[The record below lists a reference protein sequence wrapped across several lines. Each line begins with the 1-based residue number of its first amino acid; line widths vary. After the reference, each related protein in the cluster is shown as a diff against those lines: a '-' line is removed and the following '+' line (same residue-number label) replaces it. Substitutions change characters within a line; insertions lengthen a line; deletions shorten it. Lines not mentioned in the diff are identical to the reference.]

1 MTAQN
6 RAGGAPLGWVGFV
19 GFSALA
25 GVLVTALVLPAILIP
40 GRASAAAI
48 SLFEN
53 LPDAITIGLLS
64 QQNEIFATRDGKPVK
79 IATVFDQNRQMVSW
93 DNVSALVKNALV
105 AGEDQRFYD
114 HGGVDLRSIARAAAG
129 NLANNA
135 ITSGSST
142 IDMQLVKNILV
153 QHAVTI
159 EDPTARAMAYKAA
172 ITDTLSRKLRET
184 KLAISLDKKY
194 SKKEILLGYL
204 NIVGFGGNT
213 YGVEAAAEKYFSVS
227 AKDVTLS
234 QAASL
239 IAIVQ
244 QPSLQNLGNPA
255 LYPANKVRR
264 DQILADMLAQGYID
278 TGQHDTAVATSIAAE
293 VKLSPNRNGCL
304 YAADAKFACDYV
316 TRLVPTLTA
325 LGSDA
330 AARQANWAR
339 GGYQLYTSIDLT
351 QQDAATPSLR
361 QDAPAVENRFA
372 LGAAAVSVQ
381 PGTGRILVMS
391 QNKAFDNSA
400 LGGGSSTTAVNYS
413 TDRAYGGSSGFQTGS
428 TYKLFT
434 LTDWLQNGHG
444 LNEYVNGS
452 VRTFQKNS
460 FKASCSKPFVGTYRP
475 TNDSPREGGFMSVLR
490 ATANSVNVAFMTMAQ
505 QLDLC
510 DIRNDATAMGVHRA
524 DGHPLKVIPSSVLGV
539 NEIAPLSMAGA
550 IATIGSGGTF
560 CTPVIIDSII
570 GPGGKKLPGQKRTCS
585 QAMSPKVASTVAF
598 ALASVMTA
606 GTGTYG
612 NPRDGIPVVG
622 KTGTTDTA
630 DQNWLIGTTTKVALA
645 VWVGNI
651 SGHQD
656 LRRITVAG
664 TNGYNTKF
672 NIFRTTL
679 ASLDSDP
686 QYRGSTFPAPDPAM
700 LIGQGVPVPN
710 LVGSSS
716 LEAHGALTSRGLRFV
731 DGGAVVS
738 GLPSGQVVTTSPT
751 AGSLL
756 SKGAT
761 VTVYTSDGSLTISMP
776 DEVGKVRS
784 AAVDDLVSHGFLRGQ
799 IGFVWQSSNNH
810 PCRVASSDP
819 KPGSAAS
826 VGAPVTLTILSG
838 GPQSGAA
845 PPATVC
851 P

>member
-1 MTAQN
+1 MTARN
-6 RAGGAPLGWVGFV
+6 RAGRAALGWLGLV

-25 GVLVTALVLPAILIP
+25 GVLVTALALPAVLIP
-40 GRASAAAI
+40 SRASAAAV
-48 SLFEN
+48 SLFQD
-53 LPDAITIGLLS
+53 LPTSIAIGRLS

-79 IATVFDQNRQMVSW
+79 IATVFDQNRQIVAW
-93 DNVSALVKNALV
+93 DNVSTLLKNALV
-105 AGEDQRFYD
+105 AGEDQRFYQ
-114 HGGVDLRSIARAAAG
+114 HGGVDLKSIVRAAVG
-129 NLANNA
+129 NIVSHA

-153 QHAVTI
+153 QQAVAI
-159 EDPTARAMAYKAA
+159 EDPTARAKAYKAA
-172 ITDTLSRKLRET
+172 ITDTLSRKLREVR
-184 KLAISLDKKY
+184 LAISLDKAY
-194 SKKEILLGYL
+194 SKKQILLGYL

-213 YGVEAAAEKYFSVS
+213 YGVESAAEKYFSVS
-227 AKDVTLS
+227 AKNVTLA

-244 QPSLQNLGNPA
+244 QPSLQNLGDPK

-264 DQILADMLAQGYID
+264 DQILADMLHQGYIKRA
-278 TGQHDTAVATSIAAE
+278 QYDTALATPIKAE
-293 VKLSPNRNGCL
+293 VKPSAQRNGCL

-316 TRLVPTLTA
+316 TRLVPTLA
-325 LGSDA
+325 SLGSNA
-330 AARQANWAR
+330 AERRANWAR
-339 GGYQLYTSIDLT
+339 GGYQLFTSIDLA
-351 QQDAATPSLR
+351 QQDVATAALR
-361 QDAPAVENRFA
+361 RSAPASETRFA
-372 LGAAAVSVQ
+372 LGASAVSVQ

-391 QNKAFDNSA
+391 QNKAFNDSA
-400 LGGGSSTTAVNYS
+400 LGGGTSTTAVNYS

-444 LNEYVNGS
+444 LNEYVNGT
-452 VRTFQKNS
+452 VRTFQQNS

-475 TNDSPREGGFMSVLR
+475 TNSSPREGGFMSVLR
-490 ATANSVNVAFMTMAQ
+490 ATENSVNVAFMTMAQ

-524 DGHPLKVIPSSVLGV
+524 DGNPLVVTPSSVLGI

-550 IATIGSGGTF
+550 IATIGAGGTF
-560 CTPVIIDSII
+560 CTPVIIDTII
-570 GPGGKKLPGQKRTCS
+570 GPGGKKLPGQGHACS
-585 QAMSPKVASTVAF
+585 QAMSAKVASAVAY
-598 ALASVMTA
+598 ALAGVMTA

-612 NPRDGIPVVG
+612 NPRDGVPLVG

-679 ASLDSDP
+679 ASLDKAP
-686 QYRGSTFPAPDPAM
+686 QYRGGAFPAPDPG
-700 LIGQGVPVPN
+700 LLLGQGVPVPN
-710 LVGSSS
+710 MVGYTSVQ
-716 LEAHGALTSRGLRFV
+716 AAGMLTSQGLRFV
-731 DGGAVVS
+731 DGGTVVS
-738 GLPSGQVVTTSPT
+738 GLPGGQVVKTSP
-751 AGSLL
+751 AGGSML
-756 SKGAT
+756 SRGST
-761 VTVYTSDGSLTISMP
+761 VTVFTSDGSLAISMP
-776 DEVGKVRS
+776 DEVGKARS
-784 AAVDDLVSHGFLRGQ
+784 AAVADLVSHGFSGSQ
-799 IGFVWQSSNNH
+799 IGFVWQASKNH
-810 PCRVASSDP
+810 ACEVASSDP

-826 VGAPVTLTILSG
+826 VGSPVTLTILSG
-838 GPQSGAA
+838 DPKSGTA